1 MKRLVA
7 LGVSLILSAELAA
20 LVLHDRRFVLWA
32 AGAAALFA
40 LVNVRQVLG
49 HGPESP
55 PAPPP
60 NALEETLRSWLT
72 RTETLIRRSES
83 TRTDWDR
90 HLRPC
95 WPDGSHSRR
104 AKTRPNTRQ
113 RLMPPGK
120 CFSGRNCGRG
130 WIPTMS
136 RRPVRAN
143 PDRAE
148 RRSRKFWKGWRRYDD
163 AG

>member
-90 HLRPC
+90 HLRPMLA
-95 WPDGSHSRR
+95 RR
-104 AKTRPNTRQ
+104 FALTTGQNQAKDPAAFDATGQMLFGPQLWAWVNPNNVAQT
-113 RLMPPGK
+113 
-120 CFSGRNCGRG
+120 
-130 WIPTMS
+130 
-136 RRPVRAN
+136 
-143 PDRAE
+143 
-148 RRSRKFWKGWRRYDD
+148 D
-163 AG
+163 AGEPGPGRATLAEILERLEAV